1 VTLHFDEII
10 SPQTRRVIAGKGM
23 PLRTDPSKR
32 GDLIV
37 KFNIQFPEE
46 LPLEK
51 KRRIVELLRASE

>member
-1 VTLHFDEII
+1 MHLHFDEII

-23 PLRTDPSKR
+23 PIRGKAGQR

-37 KFNIQFPEE
+37 KFDIQFPEE

-51 KRRIVELLRASE
+51 KRRAVDILRGQ